1 MRFEELVIEIFSNFE
16 EKHRDICNDFTIHS
30 REKAERILS
39 KYNTQALS
47 DAQVEELK
55 AKIIKK
61 DVDEY
66 MAFVAENREILDSE
80 RSYGEKLNALLAKY
94 DAGKLPEREYAI
106 LKGRIARH
114 IYDDE
119 VSKTLMKL
127 LKK

>member
-1 MRFEELVIEIFSNFE
+1 MRFEELTFEIFSDFE
-16 EKHRDICNDFTIHS
+16 EKHRDIWNDFTIHS
-30 REKAERILS
+30 REKAERILA
-39 KYNTQALS
+39 KYNTQALT

-66 MAFVAENREILDSE
+66 MAFVAENREVLDSE
-80 RSYGEKLNALLAKY
+80 RSYGEKLSALLAKY
-94 DAGKLPEREYAI
+94 DTGKLSEQEYAI